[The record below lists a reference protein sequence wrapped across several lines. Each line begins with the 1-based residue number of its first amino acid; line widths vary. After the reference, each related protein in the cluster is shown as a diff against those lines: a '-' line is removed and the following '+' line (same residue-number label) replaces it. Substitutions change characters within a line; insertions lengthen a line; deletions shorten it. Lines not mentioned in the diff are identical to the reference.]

1 MAELSPDEIADRE
14 FRSGFRGYDPP
25 EVRAFLAAVADRLR
39 SLSEER
45 DRLTARLGEFSSRDL
60 ATEFQTVGREVS
72 AILES
77 ARQAADAMRERAAAD
92 AARWR
97 SEALVESE
105 SDRRGAQAEAEQLR
119 GDAWSTA
126 EQLLREVAAE
136 AERIR
141 RDADKESLRL
151 VGEAERE
158 SHRIAGAARRE
169 AEEAVRG
176 ARMEG
181 ERLLIDAQARHDEM
195 VESARKQA
203 ETSQERAR
211 ALELRRDELK
221 RELDTIRLAIS
232 GVEAELDERRELLGL
247 STPAPVPEPPAPG
260 AKKPQGRWGEGETVR
275 VVRPQR
281 AGEKPVGPA
290 PAEEPAGTVAGVRV
304 LGPTELAARAA
315 RVSPAPVSPAPSE
328 PPPAPPARE
337 AVPPAEEPAPVPVP
351 AAPPEPERKPPAA
364 APEPVPEPAPPP
376 TPEPAA
382 TAPATEPEP
391 APVSAFESL
400 AGLFERLRHGR
411 TVEPEAAPVE
421 GAPVSAS
428 AAEAPLPPAEPEAP
442 VGPAAPRRAAAP
454 VFAVDPFELRE
465 RLLMPVSNRALR
477 NLKRQLTEEQNVA
490 LEEIRLDEAG
500 WAPQAAAVRSRI
512 RADLVVLLAESFAA
526 GHTAVE
532 ELLGSK
538 VPRPATPRHEVADG
552 FAHDLVRELEHAVAE
567 GRAAGHGARQL
578 GATVSRVF
586 RAWRTDEAERRIRD
600 LAYAAYHE
608 GISATIELFGG
619 ELAWLTDGRA
629 CATCRAAMEVRPDR
643 LPPLHGECGCTV
655 IPA

>member
-105 SDRRGAQAEAEQLR
+105 SERRRAQADAEQLR

-126 EQLLREVAAE
+126 EQLLREVAVE

-158 SHRIAGAARRE
+158 SHRITGAARRE
-169 AEEAVRG
+169 AEEAVRS

-247 STPAPVPEPPAPG
+247 STPVPVPEPSAPA
-260 AKKPQGRWGEGETVR
+260 AKKLQGRWGEGETVR

-281 AGEKPVGPA
+281 GGDRAVEPA

-315 RVSPAPVSPAPSE
+315 RVSPAPVSPAPVE
-328 PPPAPPARE
+328 PSPARE
-337 AVPPAEEPAPVPVP
+337 AVPPAVEPAPV
-351 AAPPEPERKPPAA
+351 AAPSEAERKAPAA
-364 APEPVPEPAPPP
+364 APEPPAPEPAP
-376 TPEPAA
+376 EPAA
-382 TAPATEPEP
+382 AAPTAEPAP

-400 AGLFERLRHGR
+400 AGLFERLRLGR

-421 GAPVSAS
+421 EAPVSAATES
-428 AAEAPLPPAEPEAP
+428 APLPPAEPMAP
-442 VGPAAPRRAAAP
+442 VGPPAPRRAAAP

-532 ELLGSK
+532 ELLGSN

-552 FAHDLVRELEHAVAE
+552 FAHDLVRELEHAVEE